1 MGDDAGLS
9 RRGLFGLGLARLGR
23 ELPAPA
29 AADADLKARVVER
42 WSRGDYGEEIGR
54 RIEPAAIAAARAT
67 GAGLGMRVLDV
78 AAGDGS
84 AALAAASRGAR
95 VTACD
100 ITPAMVERGR
110 ARSARVRAEIDWHLA
125 DAEALPF
132 ADHAFDA
139 AFSSFGVIVA
149 SRPRRAV
156 RELFRV
162 VRPGGAVA
170 ITAWTPGGFLGRF
183 RALVDRHAPPRP
195 GAPSPIAWGDP
206 DFMRERL
213 EPHAETDT
221 VELRTEALT
230 LRYETADEMFAALTA
245 RGPVEGAALDVLR
258 VELLDLL
265 VELNEDPGAAQVQAE
280 YVLAVARTPA

>member
-9 RRGLFGLGLARLGR
+9 RRALFGLGLARLGR

-29 AADADLKARVVER
+29 GPESDLKARVVER

-100 ITPAMVERGR
+100 LAPAMVERGR
-110 ARSARVRAEIDWHLA
+110 ERSARVRAQVDWHVA

-132 ADHAFDA
+132 ADSAFDA
-139 AFSSFGVIVA
+139 AFSSFGVVVA

-170 ITAWTPGGFLGRF
+170 MTAWAPGGFLGRF
-183 RALVDRHAPPRP
+183 RALVDRHAPPQP
-195 GAPSPIAWGDP
+195 GAPSPIVWGDP
-206 DFMRERL
+206 EVMRERL
-213 EPHAETDT
+213 EPLAET
-221 VELRTEALT
+221 VELRTDTLT
-230 LRYETADEMFAALTA
+230 LRYDSADEMFGALTA

-258 VELLDLL
+258 VEFLDLL
-265 VELNEDPGAAQVQAE
+265 VELNEDPGGAQVQAD
-280 YVLAVARTPA
+280 YLLAVARTPA